1 MLLSMLLKIYVLL
14 WKHIQIQEKWISL
27 KLIYDGLGFFWEN
40 NFDHAWHSPISFLS
54 LPKFVLGKSYDS
66 YKYFFSIQLF
76 KLNTNNINKK
86 DDLKL
91 QKKQWMYK
99 KEIIGN
105 KNINKGSSEIRT
117 EFKEMTASLLILWSK

>member
-1 MLLSMLLKIYVLL
+1 MFYY
-14 WKHIQIQEKWISL
+14 ENISKYRRNGYFL
-27 KLIYDGLGFFWEN
+27 KLVYDVLGFFWEN

-54 LPKFVLGKSYDS
+54 LPKFGLGKSYDS

-76 KLNTNNINKK
+76 KLKTNNINKK

-105 KNINKGSSEIRT
+105 KNINKESSEIRT
-117 EFKEMTASLLILWSK
+117 ELKEMTTSLLIL